1 MTPYLYCGTF
11 GDIVNRMRNM
21 VNQTTGTGCE
31 TRLRLLRAV
40 EAYGGGFASGAELSR
55 RLNVSRTSVWK
66 HMQALRTEGYD
77 IESHPRRGYR
87 LISCP
92 DDLSALEVRKN
103 LSCSLLGCDI
113 QQFGNVESTQQE
125 AFRLAQRGAPAGTVV
140 LAEEQTGGRG
150 RVGRSF
156 FSPRGGLWF
165 SVILR
170 PPLQPQV
177 CLPLSLMAGVAVVEA
192 IRRLTMLPAVLK
204 WPNDALI
211 GGRKVAG
218 ILAEIVAETDAV
230 RFVILGIGV
239 NANIPGDAFPSELR
253 TIATSLKAESGSDVP
268 RGKLLGGILENLDR
282 RYADLLSLGAESVFD
297 AWRRCPNVLGSR
309 VKVHSM
315 NELVQGMAL
324 DIDVDGAL
332 LVRTDDGPVKRVI
345 VGDVSVNG

>member
-1 MTPYLYCGTF
+1 
-11 GDIVNRMRNM
+11 M
-21 VNQTTGTGCE
+21 VNETTGTGCE

-40 EAYGGGFASGAELSR
+40 EAYGGEFASGEELSR
-55 RLNVSRTSVWK
+55 KLLVSRTSIWK
-66 HMQALRTEGYD
+66 HMRVLRAQGYD

-92 DDLSALEVRKN
+92 NDLSSLEVRKT
-103 LSCSLLGCDI
+103 LSCSVFGCDI
-113 QQFGNVESTQQE
+113 QQLGRVESTQQE
-125 AFRLAQRGAPAGTVV
+125 AFRMAQRGAPAGTVV

-192 IRRLTMLPAVLK
+192 IRSLTKLPAVLK

-239 NANIPGDAFPSELR
+239 NANIPADDFPAELR
-253 TIATSLKAESGSDVP
+253 TIATSLEAELGCDVS
-268 RGKLLGGILENLDR
+268 RGKLLGAILENLDR
-282 RYADLLSLGAESVFD
+282 RYSDLLSLGAESVFD

-309 VKVHSM
+309 IKVHSV
-315 NELVQGMAL
+315 NELVHGLAL

-332 LVRTDDGPVKRVI
+332 LVRTDDGAVKRII
-345 VGDVSVNG
+345 VGDVSINE